1 MSIKPVWQRLLCMK
15 GTKPVNNEDEI
26 KLPFSLSKKATDEK
40 KIKDHWRR
48 IKEKIDAVKSEN
60 KDDSA
65 ESKTI

>member
-1 MSIKPVWQRLLCMK
+1 M
-15 GTKPVNNEDEI
+15 KPVNNEDEI